1 MDEILL
7 ELLDLL
13 KSNLS
18 KEELIEK
25 LSDYHERDIA
35 RAIPSLSEDERK
47 RLYDIIDEKVLADI
61 FAYLDDVGEYLEE
74 LSDEDAAD
82 IIEQMD
88 TDDAIE
94 VLEELED
101 EDRENIIKLMD
112 KEAVEDIKIIKSYDE
127 DEIGSKMTTNFIVVS
142 NSFSVT
148 EAMKKLI
155 SEAPEND
162 NINTIFVVDKSDKY
176 YGAITLKDLIIARK
190 TQTVE
195 DIVMLNYPHTFATTK
210 IDDCINDL
218 QEYELDLIPVL
229 DEDETIIG
237 ALTHGDINAV
247 AHEEFEEDYARLAGM
262 LSNEEDFKEKTI
274 VSMKKRLPWLILL
287 MGLGLVVSSLISGF
301 EGVIAVLPVLVFFQ
315 SLILDMAGNSGTQ
328 SLAVTIRVITN
339 ETSDKHYVLKMLW
352 KEFRVGLC
360 NGLVLA
366 LIAFTIV
373 IGFLFVGQNPI
384 YSDVFVASEAL
395 KVAFIVAVSLM
406 LTVIVATS
414 VGTLMPI
421 IFKKIKIDPAVAS
434 GPLITTLN
442 DLLAIVVYYG
452 LAALLFNIL

>member
-142 NSFSVT
+142 NNFSVT

-210 IDDCINDL
+210 IDDCIHDL

-360 NGLVLA
+360 NGFVLA

>member
-1 MDEILL
+1 
-7 ELLDLL
+7 
-13 KSNLS
+13 
-18 KEELIEK
+18 
-25 LSDYHERDIA
+25 
-35 RAIPSLSEDERK
+35 
-47 RLYDIIDEKVLADI
+47 
-61 FAYLDDVGEYLEE
+61 
-74 LSDEDAAD
+74 
-82 IIEQMD
+82 MD